1 MSNENSAGN
10 KNSVNNES
18 NDSLKGVSVYTHNFA
33 VSHLLSP
40 ALKGNDFNYNYN
52 STDYSL
58 RAIVDIVCK
67 QLTEVSG
74 EEFYVYS
81 IFGNDV
87 YKRVKIVSRG
97 EDSTV
102 VVISARLK
110 FNKK

>member
-1 MSNENSAGN
+1 MSNE
-10 KNSVNNES
+10 NSVNNES
-18 NDSLKGVSVYTHNFA
+18 SVGSKCNDSLKGVSVDTHNFA
-33 VSHLLSP
+33 VSHILSS
-40 ALKGNDFNYNYN
+40 ALKENDFNYNYN

-67 QLTEVSG
+67 QLTEVTG

-97 EDSTV
+97 EDSSV

-110 FNKK
+110 SNK

>member
-10 KNSVNNES
+10 EN
-18 NDSLKGVSVYTHNFA
+18 NDSLKGVSVDTHNFA
-33 VSHLLSP
+33 VSHILSP
-40 ALKGNDFNYNYN
+40 ALKENDFNYNYN

-58 RAIVDIVCK
+58 QAIVDIVCK

-87 YKRVKIVSRG
+87 YKRVKVVSHG

>member
-1 MSNENSAGN
+1 MSDENSVNNENSAGS
-10 KNSVNNES
+10 KS
-18 NDSLKGVSVYTHNFA
+18 NDSLSGISVDTHNFA

-40 ALKGNDFNYNYN
+40 ALKENDFNYNYN

-58 RAIVDIVCK
+58 QAIVDIVCK

>member
-1 MSNENSAGN
+1 MSNENS
-10 KNSVNNES
+10 VNNENSASNKS
-18 NDSLKGVSVYTHNFA
+18 NDSLKGVSVDTHNFA
-33 VSHLLSP
+33 VSHILSP
-40 ALKGNDFNYNYN
+40 ALKGHDFNYNYN

-58 RAIVDIVCK
+58 QAIVDIVCK

-87 YKRVKIVSRG
+87 YKHVKIVPPG
-97 EDSTV
+97 EDSTI

-110 FNKK
+110 LNKK